1 MDKLVPIDNCMD
13 VQIDT
18 DHKSVPLI
26 SYNPSTNTL
35 SINVPKDLKI
45 VMTDSLNVEVLGE
58 FNLLAFGMNLLSLHN
73 NINIDSY
80 QSAIYLN
87 SRRCKQLHNLKSTAN
102 HLLEIMD
109 GNIKI
114 LEELKLC
121 LTE

>member
-1 MDKLVPIDNCMD
+1 
-13 VQIDT
+13 
-18 DHKSVPLI
+18 
-26 SYNPSTNTL
+26 
-35 SINVPKDLKI
+35 
-45 VMTDSLNVEVLGE
+45 MTDSLNVEVLGE

-80 QSAIYLN
+80 HSAIYLN

>member
-45 VMTDSLNVEVLGE
+45 ELTNSLNVEILGE
-58 FNLLAFGMNLLSLHN
+58 FNLLAFGMNLLSLQN

-80 QSAIYLN
+80 NSAIHLN
-87 SRRCKQLHNLKSTAN
+87 SRRCKQLHTLKSTAN

-109 GNIKI
+109 GNLKI
-114 LEELKLC
+114 LDELILC